1 MSLWVL
7 PWCHNFSLY
16 GLDGLFQSHNFK
28 CDLCTDDT
36 PKYINYL
43 LKNGN
48 HSSSTSHSS
57 FLVLTI
63 SSKTP
68 NLPSCPDELSWWL
81 RWYRI
86 QLQCGRPGFDP
97 CIGKIP
103 WRREWQPTPV
113 FLLGKSHGQRS
124 LVGYNPWGRKR
135 IGHDC

>member
-1 MSLWVL
+1 MAFFKAITLNVICVL
-7 PWCHNFSLY
+7 MTCPNIS
-16 GLDGLFQSHNFK
+16 
-28 CDLCTDDT
+28 
-36 PKYINYL
+36 NYL

-63 SSKTP
+63 SSKTS

-97 CIGKIP
+97 WVGKIP
-103 WRREWQPTPV
+103 WRRAWQPTPV
-113 FLLGKSHGQRS
+113 FLPGESHDRQAWRATVHGVTKSRTQLS
-124 LVGYNPWGRKR
+124 N
-135 IGHDC
+135 